1 MGDPFCERGYFFDH
15 EIERCLKCLPGEYK
29 GGCVDAG
36 ESLITPTDICDKC
49 IYGKKRTKYPTRWPT
64 QYPTSWPSFAPTFNP
79 SIDFCN
85 PRFHLI
91 CSFYEHRISLP
102 AVCYACVEAVVNK
115 TLFPSISPTVL
126 PTLSPT
132 VLPTLSPT
140 STFSPSLSPTFS
152 PESAYSEATHSE
164 AAHCSSVCCYGWV
177 IFVGT
182 LGFCLFF
189 SFIIKKC
196 RRRRRPILEDNG
208 VIMVAM
214 NTREE
219 LEANLPKND
228 SLRITNVVQS

>member
-1 MGDPFCERGYFFDH
+1 MPNPFCEPGYFFDH
-15 EIERCLKCLPGEYK
+15 ERCLECPSGEYK

-36 ESLITPTDICDKC
+36 ESLITP
-49 IYGKKRTKYPTRWPT
+49 IYGRTKYPTHWPT
-64 QYPTSWPSFAPTFNP
+64 SRPSFAPTFNP

-102 AVCYACVEAVVNK
+102 TVCYACVEAVVNK
-115 TLFPSISPTVL
+115 TLFPSISPTS
-126 PTLSPT
+126 TLSPS
-132 VLPTLSPT
+132 TLSP
-140 STFSPSLSPTFS
+140 SPSPLFSPSPSLSLS
-152 PESAYSEATHSE
+152 PSPGSAHSE

-208 VIMVAM
+208 VIMVNM
-214 NTREE
+214 SEE

>member
-1 MGDPFCERGYFFDH
+1 MGDLFCERGYFFDH
-15 EIERCLKCLPGEYK
+15 EIERCLKCLPGEYR
-29 GGCVDAG
+29 GDCVDAG
-36 ESLITPTDICDKC
+36 ESLITSTDICDKC
-49 IYGKKRTKYPTRWPT
+49 IYGSGRTKYPTR
-64 QYPTSWPSFAPTFNP
+64 WPSFAPTFNP

-115 TLFPSISPTVL
+115 TLFPSISPTS
-126 PTLSPT
+126 TLSPS
-132 VLPTLSPT
+132 TLSP
-140 STFSPSLSPTFS
+140 SPSPLFSPSPSLSLS
-152 PESAYSEATHSE
+152 PSPGSAHSE